1 MAMEKY
7 GVDMSKMAPT
17 DEQIKL
23 LKEMGLHIPDS
34 FKEAQEKLSE
44 SEIEKDGKERKV

>member
-7 GVDMSKMAPT
+7 GVDMEKMPPT

-23 LKEMGLHIPDS
+23 LKEMGAHIPS
-34 FKEAQEKLSE
+34 NFKEAQEALSE
-44 SEIEKDGKERKV
+44 SEAEKNGDSR